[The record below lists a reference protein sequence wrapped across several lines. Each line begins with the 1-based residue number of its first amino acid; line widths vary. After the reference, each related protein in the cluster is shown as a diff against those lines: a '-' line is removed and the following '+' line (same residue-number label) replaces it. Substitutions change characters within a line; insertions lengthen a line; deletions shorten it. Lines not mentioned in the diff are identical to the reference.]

1 MLKSTCTGMVL
12 LLLVAVAVAGA
23 ELLLQGVPLEVAE
36 KLADAKTIYVATERK
51 DGLRSRPAPV
61 WFGVMDGAIWFTTS
75 PESHKGKRIR
85 RGSPVYIS
93 VKGKDGPFLRMKA
106 EVVQDGEI
114 AERLG
119 RLYERKYW
127 IAWLGF
133 FRPSRER
140 VESGQT
146 LLIRVSPEASSAE
159 RPSIGTQGREE
170 ER

>member
-1 MLKSTCTGMVL
+1 MSIRTWIIAVVVCLAHAGM
-12 LLLVAVAVAGA
+12 ARAGA
-23 ELLLQGVPLEVAE
+23 ELLLQGVPLDVAE

-51 DGLRSRPAPV
+51 DGSRSEPAPV
-61 WFGVMDGAIWFTTS
+61 WFGVMDGVLWFTTS

-93 VKGKDGPFLRMKA
+93 VSGKKGPFLRMKA
-106 EVVQDGEI
+106 EIVQDGET
-114 AERLG
+114 AEKLG

-140 VESGQT
+140 VEKGQT
-146 LLIRVSPEASSAE
+146 LLIRVTPEGSLPPEPAPQS
-159 RPSIGTQGREE
+159 R
-170 ER
+170 